1 MSIMQKIH
9 FPENICLEEYLAPE
23 NTRIITLRSVLIPS
37 LYVDQDTGNILVT
50 IIAIKGYS

>member
-1 MSIMQKIH
+1 MQKIH

>member
-9 FPENICLEEYLAPE
+9 FPEYLAPE